1 MMKQYLEEREGELL
15 DHFARVCFQG
25 KDYDKLSPDNKDIV
39 VKEIHTQ
46 VLKK

>member
-1 MMKQYLEEREGELL
+1 MKQYLEERERELL
-15 DHFARVCFQG
+15 DHFAKAHFDGVE
-25 KDYDKLSPDNKDIV
+25 YDKLSPDNKDIV